1 MDSDLRR
8 RQRNEALT
16 VRIVGMCFLALAA
29 YIAYES
35 LSDLL
40 HRHAPEHSLAGI
52 ILACL
57 SLLVM
62 PLLSRPEKDSWK
74 PAGKRGHAC

>member
-1 MDSDLRR
+1 VDSDLRR
-8 RQRNEALT
+8 RRRNEALT